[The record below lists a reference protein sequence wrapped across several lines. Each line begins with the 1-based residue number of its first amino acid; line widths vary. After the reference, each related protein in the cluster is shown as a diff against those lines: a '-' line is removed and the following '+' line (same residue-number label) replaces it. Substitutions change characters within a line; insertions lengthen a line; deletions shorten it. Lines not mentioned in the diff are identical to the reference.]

1 MMIWTVKPRCGDPPA
16 TRSRTKITVVSAA
29 TISTTNITGFLI
41 ITRGSSLTKDCPIAG
56 MRIAGSSI
64 VDCEPRILVL
74 LISMGLAAC
83 IEEGAGVHREMLH
96 DRPEGNGWE
105 EDQTAGDH
113 DHAHHQAD
121 EQRAVSGK
129 CPRGGR

>member
-1 MMIWTVKPRCGDPPA
+1 M
-16 TRSRTKITVVSAA
+16 KITVVSIA

-41 ITRGSSLTKDCPIAG
+41 STRGSSLTKDCQIAG
-56 MRIAGSSI
+56 MRIAGSII

-83 IEEGAGVHREMLH
+83 IEEGAGVHRKILDH
-96 DRPEGNGWE
+96 RPEGNGWE

-113 DHAHHQAD
+113 DHAHHQTNK
-121 EQRAVSGK
+121 QRAVSGE
-129 CPRGGR
+129 C